1 MSVYNDPSIA
11 SDDIFPL
18 VVGVGTDGIA
28 RYDPADMLF
37 YEEDMDA
44 WTLNNVIF
52 IATDSWDSKANSLPV
67 TFRVLPLEFTIQEP
81 NQTWV
86 DLDGIAIYSGIGLP
100 GKQVSVSIGG
110 NPVNTTVVQEDGTWE
125 LGVPASRIK
134 GDSSIP
140 EFSYAGQNTEVT
152 PISKGEPTADSTNMA
167 LILGMAG
174 LILVA
179 LVVLAFFS
187 GFIGIE
193 IEEDEEPKQPAQ
205 IPEGGKWWSGESN
218 ENTDEER
225 GLERYDDHPG
235 WLWDPDSEEWVPD
248 PDFHE

>member
-1 MSVYNDPSIA
+1 
-11 SDDIFPL
+11 
-18 VVGVGTDGIA
+18 
-28 RYDPADMLF
+28 
-37 YEEDMDA
+37 
-44 WTLNNVIF
+44 
-52 IATDSWDSKANSLPV
+52 
-67 TFRVLPLEFTIQEP
+67 
-81 NQTWV
+81 
-86 DLDGIAIYSGIGLP
+86 
-100 GKQVSVSIGG
+100 
-110 NPVNTTVVQEDGTWE
+110 
-125 LGVPASRIK
+125 
-134 GDSSIP
+134 
-140 EFSYAGQNTEVT
+140 
-152 PISKGEPTADSTNMA
+152 MA

-205 IPEGGKWWSGESN
+205 IPEGGEWWSGESN

-235 WLWDPDSEEWVPD
+235 WLWDSDSEEWVPD

>member
-1 MSVYNDPSIA
+1 MSVYNDPSTD

-37 YEEDMDA
+37 YEENMDA

-52 IATDSWDSKANSLPV
+52 IATDAWDSKANSLPV

-125 LGVPASRIK
+125 LGVPASRLSQGLRLELSLDKAPVGQVPAFHIF
-134 GDSSIP
+134 SIP
-140 EFSYAGQNTEVT
+140 
-152 PISKGEPTADSTNMA
+152 
-167 LILGMAG
+167 
-174 LILVA
+174 A
-179 LVVLAFFS
+179 LVFYTFSLSFAAFSVFYT
-187 GFIGIE
+187 F
-193 IEEDEEPKQPAQ
+193 
-205 IPEGGKWWSGESN
+205 W
-218 ENTDEER
+218 
-225 GLERYDDHPG
+225 
-235 WLWDPDSEEWVPD
+235 
-248 PDFHE
+248 